1 MNFALL
7 YFTIA
12 YVIQVVLYPI
22 ILFIKEGHFMDRRQQ
37 KTRAAIFEAFSAL
50 LSEKPYSKITIQNII
65 DRANIG
71 RSTFYAHFQTKD
83 SLLEDMCQELFEHIV
98 DGVMND
104 NHPSD
109 DHQHT
114 GLPDPVFCHLLEHIA
129 ENTNHLRDLLI
140 SESSDFFL
148 RYFKASLSRLIAS
161 YLLNHHKEI
170 PVPEDFLLNHIS
182 GSFVEMVQWW
192 VRKNK
197 MQATPK
203 ELNAYFQTVIEPL
216 L

>member
-1 MNFALL
+1 
-7 YFTIA
+7 
-12 YVIQVVLYPI
+12 
-22 ILFIKEGHFMDRRQQ
+22 MDRRQQ

-148 RYFKASLSRLIAS
+148 RYFKASLSRLLPPEPPQGNPCPRRFPPESHLRQLRRNGPMVGTQKQNAGDAQRAER
-161 YLLNHHKEI
+161 LLPDRDRTAALGK
-170 PVPEDFLLNHIS
+170 
-182 GSFVEMVQWW
+182 
-192 VRKNK
+192 R
-197 MQATPK
+197 
-203 ELNAYFQTVIEPL
+203 
-216 L
+216 

>member
-1 MNFALL
+1 
-7 YFTIA
+7 
-12 YVIQVVLYPI
+12 
-22 ILFIKEGHFMDRRQQ
+22 MDRRQQ

-129 ENTNHLRDLLI
+129 ENTNHLLSPSSPSLLPP
-140 SESSDFFL
+140 
-148 RYFKASLSRLIAS
+148 SLSSFLFLTLNDA
-161 YLLNHHKEI
+161 LLKSCN
-170 PVPEDFLLNHIS
+170 LL
-182 GSFVEMVQWW
+182 FF
-192 VRKNK
+192 
-197 MQATPK
+197 
-203 ELNAYFQTVIEPL
+203 FQH
-216 L
+216 

>member
-1 MNFALL
+1 
-7 YFTIA
+7 
-12 YVIQVVLYPI
+12 
-22 ILFIKEGHFMDRRQQ
+22 MDRRQQ

-129 ENTNHLRDLLI
+129 ENTNHLD
-140 SESSDFFL
+140 
-148 RYFKASLSRLIAS
+148 
-161 YLLNHHKEI
+161 
-170 PVPEDFLLNHIS
+170 
-182 GSFVEMVQWW
+182 
-192 VRKNK
+192 RKS
-197 MQATPK
+197 
-203 ELNAYFQTVIEPL
+203 VV
-216 L
+216 

>member
-1 MNFALL
+1 
-7 YFTIA
+7 
-12 YVIQVVLYPI
+12 
-22 ILFIKEGHFMDRRQQ
+22 MDRRQQ

-140 SESSDFFL
+140 SESS
-148 RYFKASLSRLIAS
+148 
-161 YLLNHHKEI
+161 EI
-170 PVPEDFLLNHIS
+170 GRAHV
-182 GSFVEMVQWW
+182 
-192 VRKNK
+192 
-197 MQATPK
+197 
-203 ELNAYFQTVIEPL
+203 
-216 L
+216 

>member
-1 MNFALL
+1 
-7 YFTIA
+7 
-12 YVIQVVLYPI
+12 
-22 ILFIKEGHFMDRRQQ
+22 MDRRQQ

-129 ENTNHLRDLLI
+129 ENTNTCATCSSLKLRLLP
-140 SESSDFFL
+140 
-148 RYFKASLSRLIAS
+148 A
-161 YLLNHHKEI
+161 LLQ
-170 PVPEDFLLNHIS
+170 
-182 GSFVEMVQWW
+182 G
-192 VRKNK
+192 
-197 MQATPK
+197 
-203 ELNAYFQTVIEPL
+203 EPL
-216 L
+216 PPHRLLPPEPPQGNPCPRRFPPESHLWQLRRNGPVVGTQKQNAGDAQRAECLLPDRDRAATVTSVQG

>member
-1 MNFALL
+1 
-7 YFTIA
+7 
-12 YVIQVVLYPI
+12 
-22 ILFIKEGHFMDRRQQ
+22 MDRRQQ

-83 SLLEDMCQELFEHIV
+83 SLLEEMCRELFDHIV
-98 DGVMND
+98 EGVMND

-109 DHQHT
+109 CHNHNHV
-114 GLPDPVFCHLLEHIA
+114 GMPDPVFCHLLEHIA
-129 ENTNHLRDLLI
+129 ENTNHLRDLLV
-140 SESSDFFL
+140 SDTSDFFL
-148 RYFKASLSRLIAS
+148 RHFKMSLSRVIAS
-161 YLLNHHKEI
+161 YLLVG
-170 PVPEDFLLNHIS
+170 PVAIDVPRDFLLNHIS

-192 VRKNK
+192 VRNK
-197 MQATPK
+197 MQETPE
-203 ELNAYFQTVIEPL
+203 ELNRYFQSVISPL